1 MNQRVLEDM
10 WASAPQNALVYVSC
24 VFVIYMLA
32 LVITVMYETYKVE
45 YHKPVIAHSKGGLRY

>member
-45 YHKPVIAHSKGGLRY
+45 YHKHKLVIKGGLRY